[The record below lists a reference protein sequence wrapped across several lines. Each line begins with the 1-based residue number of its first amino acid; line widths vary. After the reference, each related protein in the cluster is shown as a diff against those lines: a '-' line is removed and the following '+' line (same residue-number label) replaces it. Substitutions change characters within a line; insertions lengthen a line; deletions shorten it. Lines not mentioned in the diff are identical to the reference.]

1 MLIINLLILDI
12 HAETSEEHEHKL
24 DIQKSSYKFILS
36 FVLIGKTSIVNK
48 LKQSEVL
55 KQLVAQFMKDGMDT
69 ESIGNHCMSILQN
82 L

>member
-1 MLIINLLILDI
+1 MILDI

-69 ESIGNHCMSILQN
+69 ESIGNHGMSILQN